1 MIYDAFLIG
10 IEILKGLETCM
21 SIPAVELD
29 LLDLIL
35 DWQMTIAWLGEA
47 NCEPSRLGW
56 WRTDLIDDLGGGDL
70 LARLLPRTKVYAGWE
85 AVREAA
91 IATDRRARQRMANP
105 DKLRTIFFWGFDL
118 DEKLTDRIAIRK
130 ALNQKLDLPISW
142 EDDFDREL
150 LAKQICDR
158 SGESKYELVAGGRE
172 IRKTGSNQQNLL
184 SLVAA
189 IVPFDKNYPMP
200 FYRID

>member
-1 MIYDAFLIG
+1 
-10 IEILKGLETCM
+10 M

-85 AVREAA
+85 AVREGA
-91 IATDRRARQRMANP
+91 IAADHRARQRMADP
-105 DKLRTIFFWGFDL
+105 DKLRTIFFGGFDL
-118 DEKLTDRIAIRK
+118 DARLTDRLAIRK
-130 ALNQKLDLPISW
+130 RFNQKLHLPIAW
-142 EDDFDREL
+142 EDGFDREL
-150 LAKQICDR
+150 ITKQIRDR
-158 SGESKYELVAGGRE
+158 CGESKYELVAGGRE
-172 IRKTGSNQQNLL
+172 ICKTDSDQQNLL

-189 IVPFDKNYPMP
+189 TVPFDQNYPMP
-200 FYRID
+200 FYRIS

>member
-1 MIYDAFLIG
+1 
-10 IEILKGLETCM
+10 M
-21 SIPAVELD
+21 SVLAVDLD

-35 DWQMTIAWLGEA
+35 DWQMTIAWAGEA

-85 AVREAA
+85 SARQAA

-118 DEKLTDRIAIRK
+118 DEKLHDRLAARK
-130 ALNQKLDLPISW
+130 RLSENLKLPLAW
-142 EDDFDREL
+142 EDGFDREAI
-150 LAKQICDR
+150 AKQISDR
-158 SGESKYELVAGGRE
+158 CGESKYELVAGGRE
-172 IRKTGSNQQNLL
+172 IRRSDSDQQNLL
-184 SLVAA
+184 FLVAA
-189 IVPFDKNYPMP
+189 LVPFDQNYSMP
-200 FYRID
+200 FYRIA